1 MIYLAL
7 IALTTLAANGARQL
21 RYIAVGFA
29 AVSVTATAIAASVA
43 TPSELAVSGCAG
55 LVAAGI
61 LFVAARDRSYG
72 EDPGWRLWA
81 ATFVAAIVTPVA
93 YASFRTVGGES
104 ASIAPFDSPSGVII
118 EVAGIWLL
126 SSGTAILLT
135 ARTAVRVSLAALLMI
150 SGVQLLVRLSP
161 DARLGLTLVLAWLEV
176 VIALVGAF
184 LVVNER
190 AVRER

>member
-21 RYIAVGFA
+21 RYIAVA
-29 AVSVTATAIAASVA
+29 IATVTTTATLIGASVA
-43 TPSELAVSGCAG
+43 TTSELAVTGCAG

-61 LFVAARDRSYG
+61 LFVAARDRTYG
-72 EDPGWRLWA
+72 EDPGWRLWV

-93 YASFRTVGGES
+93 YASFRTIGGE
-104 ASIAPFDSPSGVII
+104 IAPTGPLDSPSEVII

-135 ARTAVRVSLAALLMI
+135 ARTAVRASLAALLMI
-150 SGVQLLVRLSP
+150 NGVQLLVRLTP

-176 VIALVGAF
+176 VIALAGAF

-190 AVRER
+190 AVREG

>member
-21 RYIAVGFA
+21 RHIAVGIA
-29 AVSVTATAIAASVA
+29 AVSVTATVIAASVA

-61 LFVAARDRSYG
+61 LFVAARDGSYG

-93 YASFRTVGGES
+93 YASFRTVGGDT
-104 ASIAPFDSPSGVII
+104 ASIALFDSPSAVII

-150 SGVQLLVRLSP
+150 SGVQLLVRLTP
-161 DARLGLTLVLAWLEV
+161 DARLGLTLVLAWLEI
-176 VIALVGAF
+176 VIALAGAF

-190 AVRER
+190 AVREG

>member
-7 IALTTLAANGARQL
+7 VTLITLATNGVRQL

-29 AVSVTATAIAASVA
+29 AVSLTATLVTASLSTL
-43 TPSELAVSGCAG
+43 PELAVSACAG

-61 LFVAARDRSYG
+61 LFVAARDRTYG

-81 ATFVAAIVTPVA
+81 ATFGAAVVTPIA
-93 YASFRTVGGES
+93 YASFRTVGGET
-104 ASIAPFDSPSGVII
+104 ATITPFGEPGPLII
-118 EVAGIWLL
+118 EVAAIWLL

-135 ARTAVRVSLAALLMI
+135 ARSAVRASLAALLMI
-150 SGVQLLVRLSP
+150 SGVQLLVRLTP
-161 DARLGLTLVLAWLEV
+161 DARLGLTLALAWLEV
-176 VIALVGAF
+176 VVALAGAF

-190 AVRER
+190 AGRER

>member
-7 IALTTLAANGARQL
+7 IALTTLAANGARRL
-21 RYIAVGFA
+21 RHIAVAVA
-29 AVSVTATAIAASVA
+29 AVTIIATLIGASVA
-43 TPSELAVSGCAG
+43 TPSEISVTGCAG

-61 LFVAARDRSYG
+61 LFVAARDAGYG

-93 YASFRTVGGES
+93 YASFRTIGGDAGPIS
-104 ASIAPFDSPSGVII
+104 PFDAPSSVTV

-135 ARTAVRVSLAALLMI
+135 ARTAIRASLASLLMVT
-150 SGVQLLVRLSP
+150 GVQLLVRLTP
-161 DARLGLTLVLAWLEV
+161 DARLGLTLMLAWLEL
-176 VIALVGAF
+176 VIALAGAF
-184 LVVNER
+184 LIVNER
-190 AVRER
+190 AVREA

>member
-29 AVSVTATAIAASVA
+29 AVSVTATVIGAAVA

-55 LVAAGI
+55 LVSAGI
-61 LFVAARDRSYG
+61 LFVAARDGGYG

-93 YASFRTVGGES
+93 YASFRTIGGET
-104 ASIAPFDSPSGVII
+104 ASIASLDGPSAVII

-150 SGVQLLVRLSP
+150 SGVQLLVRLTP
-161 DARLGLTLVLAWLEV
+161 DARLGLTLLLAWLEV
-176 VIALVGAF
+176 VIALTGAF

-190 AVRER
+190 AVLEG

>member
-21 RYIAVGFA
+21 RHIAVGVA
-29 AVSVTATAIAASVA
+29 AMTITATAISVSGA
-43 TPSELAVSGCAG
+43 TPSEIAVSGCAG

-61 LFVAARDRSYG
+61 LFVAARDSGYG

-93 YASFRTVGGES
+93 YASFHTIGGET
-104 ASIAPFDSPSGVII
+104 AGIVPLDDPSGVIV

-135 ARTAVRVSLAALLMI
+135 ARTAVRASLAALLLI
-150 SGVQLLVRLSP
+150 NGVQLLVRITP

-176 VIALVGAF
+176 VIALAGAF

-190 AVRER
+190 AVREG

>member
-7 IALTTLAANGARQL
+7 IALTTLAANGARRL
-21 RYIAVGFA
+21 RHIAVAIA
-29 AVSVTATAIAASVA
+29 AVTIIATVIGASVA
-43 TPSELAVSGCAG
+43 TPSEIAVTGCAG

-61 LFVAARDRSYG
+61 LFVAARDAGYG

-93 YASFRTVGGES
+93 YASFRTIGGDAGPIS
-104 ASIAPFDSPSGVII
+104 PFDAPSGVTV

-135 ARTAVRVSLAALLMI
+135 ARTAIRASLASLLMI
-150 SGVQLLVRLSP
+150 NGVQLLVRLTP
-161 DARLGLTLVLAWLEV
+161 DARLGLTLMLAWLEL
-176 VIALVGAF
+176 VIALAGAF
-184 LVVNER
+184 LIVNER
-190 AVRER
+190 AVREE

>member
-7 IALTTLAANGARQL
+7 IALTTLAANGARRL
-21 RYIAVGFA
+21 RYIAVGVA
-29 AVSVTATAIAASVA
+29 AVTATATVMGASVM
-43 TPSELAVSGCAG
+43 TVPELAVSGCAG

-61 LFVAARDRSYG
+61 LFVAAGDGRYG

-93 YASFRTVGGES
+93 YASFRTISGET
-104 ASIAPFDSPSGVII
+104 ASIASIESPSEVII

-126 SSGTAILLT
+126 SSGTAIMLT

-150 SGVQLLVRLSP
+150 NGVQLLVRLTP
-161 DARLGLTLVLAWLEV
+161 DTRLGLTLILAWLEV
-176 VIALVGAF
+176 VIALAGAF

-190 AVRER
+190 AVREG

>member
-7 IALTTLAANGARQL
+7 IAVTTLATNGVRQL

-29 AVSVTATAIAASVA
+29 AVTVAVTLIAASVA
-43 TPSELAVSGCAG
+43 TLPELAVSGCAG

-61 LFVAARDRSYG
+61 LFVAARDWRYG

-81 ATFVAAIVTPVA
+81 ATFVAAIITPIA
-93 YASFRTVGGES
+93 YASFRTVGGET
-104 ASIAPFDSPSGVII
+104 ASIAPLEGPSAVII

-126 SSGTAILLT
+126 SSGTAVLLT
-135 ARTAVRVSLAALLMI
+135 ARTAVRASLAALLMVC
-150 SGVQLLVRLSP
+150 GVQLLVRLTP

-176 VIALVGAF
+176 VIALAGAF

-190 AVRER
+190 AVREG